1 MLCLPPQFKDVGSM
15 NRQRII
21 EIVNEQNRWRREEC
35 LNLIAS
41 ESLMSPLAESV
52 YCSDFEGR
60 YNEHIGP
67 DCHYEGTELQYEI
80 EEICNQLFRD
90 HFETPYADVRP
101 ISGAIAN
108 LIVYNALARP
118 GDILVSLGIP
128 NGAHISHTRWGP
140 AGIRGLKNVDMFFD
154 PEIMN
159 IDVERT
165 VDVIRASSPRLV
177 MFGASM
183 FLFPEPIEEIR
194 EQVGPDIKFV
204 YDAAHVFGL
213 VYSRVLQEPFKEG
226 VDIIT
231 SSTHKTFQG
240 PQGGVIIGSS
250 GLSEKDWRKIDLSIF
265 PGTLSNTHIHRF
277 PSLAVTAL
285 EMNEYGEEYARQVV
299 RNAKALGRALYDRG
313 LKALCPDLGFTESHQ
328 VIVDVKE
335 HGGGQKVARRMAQC
349 NVICNKMALP
359 GDTSNDATNNP
370 SGIRLGV
377 QELTR
382 WGMKEKEMDS
392 VAEFYKRAII
402 DGEPVERVKADV
414 TAYKALYPDVHY
426 CFPLK

>member
-1 MLCLPPQFKDVGSM
+1 M
-15 NRQRII
+15 NQQKVID
-21 EIVNEQNRWRREEC
+21 IVNEQNRWRREEC

-52 YCSDFEGR
+52 YGSDFEGR
-60 YNEHIGP
+60 YNEHTGT
-67 DCHYEGTELQYEI
+67 DCHYEGTELSYEI

-90 HFETPYADVRP
+90 HFGTPFVDVRP
-101 ISGAIAN
+101 ISGAISN
-108 LIVYNALARP
+108 IIVYNALTRP

-140 AGIRGLKNVDMFFD
+140 AGIRGLKNVDMFFN
-154 PEIMN
+154 PETMN

-165 VDVIRASSPRLV
+165 VDIIRASDPKLV

-183 FLFPEPIEEIR
+183 FLFPAPIKEIR
-194 EQVGPDIKFV
+194 EQVDPNIKFI
-204 YDAAHVFGL
+204 YDAAHVLGL
-213 VYSRVLQEPFKEG
+213 VYSRLFQEPFKEG
-226 VDIIT
+226 VDLIT

-240 PQGGVIIGSS
+240 PQGGIIIGSS
-250 GLSEKDWRKIDLSIF
+250 GLSEKDWTKIDLSVF

-285 EMNEYGEEYARQVV
+285 EMNEFGEEYASQVV
-299 RNAKALGRALYDRG
+299 RNAKAFGKALYDRE
-313 LKALCPDLGFTESHQ
+313 LMALCPNLGFTESHQ

-335 HGGGQKVARRMAQC
+335 HGGGQKVARMMAQC
-349 NVICNKMALP
+349 NIICNKMALP
-359 GDTSNDATNNP
+359 NDTSDDATHNP

-382 WGMKEKEMDS
+382 WGMKEKEMDA
-392 VAEFYKRAII
+392 VAEFYKRVII
-402 DGEPVERVKADV
+402 DGEPVEKVKADV
-414 TAYKALYPDVHY
+414 MVYKAQYPDIHF
-426 CFPLK
+426 CFPLE

>member
-1 MLCLPPQFKDVGSM
+1 M
-15 NRQRII
+15 NQQKVID
-21 EIVNEQNRWRREEC
+21 IVNEQNRWRREEC

-52 YCSDFEGR
+52 YGSDFEGR
-60 YNEHIGP
+60 YNEHTGP
-67 DCHYEGTELQYEI
+67 ECHYEGTELSYEI
-80 EEICNQLFRD
+80 EEIANQLFRD

-101 ISGAIAN
+101 ISGAISN
-108 LIVYNALARP
+108 IIVYNALTRP

-140 AGIRGLKNVDMFFD
+140 AGIRGLKNVDMCFD

-159 IDVERT
+159 INVERT
-165 VDVIRASSPRLV
+165 VDIIRASDPKLV

-183 FLFPEPIEEIR
+183 FLFPSPIKEIR
-194 EQVGPDIKFV
+194 EQVDPDIKFI
-204 YDAAHVFGL
+204 YDAAHVLGL
-213 VYSRVLQEPFKEG
+213 VYSRLFQEPFKEG

-240 PQGGVIIGSS
+240 PQGGIIIGNS
-250 GLSEKDWRKIDLSIF
+250 GLSVKDWKKIDLSVF
-265 PGTLSNTHIHRF
+265 PGTLSSTHIHRF

-285 EMNEYGEEYARQVV
+285 EMNEFGEEYAGQVV
-299 RNAKALGRALYDRG
+299 RNAKAFGKALYDRG
-313 LKALCPDLGFTESHQ
+313 FKALCPDLGFTESHQ

-359 GDTSNDATNNP
+359 NDSSDDATHNP
-370 SGIRLGV
+370 SGIRL
-377 QELTR
+377 
-382 WGMKEKEMDS
+382 
-392 VAEFYKRAII
+392 FYKRII
-402 DGEPVERVKADV
+402 IEREPVEKVKADIM
-414 TAYKALYPDVHY
+414 AYKAQYPDIHY
-426 CFPLK
+426 CFPVE

>member
-1 MLCLPPQFKDVGSM
+1 M
-15 NRQRII
+15 NQQKVID
-21 EIVNEQNRWRREEC
+21 IVNEQNRWRREEC

-52 YCSDFEGR
+52 YGSDFEGR
-60 YNEHIGP
+60 YNEHTGP
-67 DCHYEGTELQYEI
+67 ECHYEGTELSYEI
-80 EEICNQLFRD
+80 EEIANQLFRD

-101 ISGAIAN
+101 ISGAISN
-108 LIVYNALARP
+108 IIVYNALTRP

-159 IDVERT
+159 INVERT
-165 VDVIRASSPRLV
+165 VDIIRASDPKLV

-183 FLFPEPIEEIR
+183 FLFPSPIKEIR
-194 EQVGPDIKFV
+194 EQVDPDIKFI
-204 YDAAHVFGL
+204 YDAAHVLGL
-213 VYSRVLQEPFKEG
+213 VYSRLFQEPFKEG

-240 PQGGVIIGSS
+240 PQGGIIIGNSE
-250 GLSEKDWRKIDLSIF
+250 LSVKDWKKIDLSVF
-265 PGTLSNTHIHRF
+265 PGTLSSTHIHRF

-285 EMNEYGEEYARQVV
+285 EMNEFGEEYAGQVV
-299 RNAKALGRALYDRG
+299 RNAKAFGKALYDRG
-313 LKALCPDLGFTESHQ
+313 FKALCPDLGFTESHQ

-359 GDTSNDATNNP
+359 NDSSDDATHNP

-382 WGMKEKEMDS
+382 WGMKEEEMDA
-392 VAEFYKRAII
+392 VAEFYKRIII
-402 DGEPVERVKADV
+402 DREPVEKVKVDIM
-414 TAYKALYPDVHY
+414 AYKAQYPDIHY
-426 CFPLK
+426 CFPVE

>member
-1 MLCLPPQFKDVGSM
+1 M
-15 NRQRII
+15 NQQKVID
-21 EIVNEQNRWRREEC
+21 IVNEQNRWRREEC

-41 ESLMSPLAESV
+41 ESLMSPLAEIV
-52 YCSDFEGR
+52 YSSDFEGR
-60 YNEHIGP
+60 YNEHTGP
-67 DCHYEGTELQYEI
+67 DCHYEGTKLSYEI

-101 ISGAIAN
+101 ISGAVAN
-108 LIVYNALARP
+108 IIVYNALTRP

-140 AGIRGLKNVDMFFD
+140 AGIRGLKNVDMYFD
-154 PEIMN
+154 PETMN
-159 IDVERT
+159 INVERT
-165 VDVIRASSPRLV
+165 VEIIRASDPKLV

-183 FLFPEPIEEIR
+183 FLFPSPIKEIR
-194 EQVGPDIKFV
+194 EQVDPDIKFI
-204 YDAAHVFGL
+204 YDAAHVLGL
-213 VYSRVLQEPFKEG
+213 IYNRLFQEPFKEG

-231 SSTHKTFQG
+231 SSSHKTFQG
-240 PQGGVIIGSS
+240 PQGGMIIGST
-250 GLSEKDWRKIDLSIF
+250 GLSEKDWKKIDLSVF
-265 PGTLSNTHIHRF
+265 PGTLSSTHIHRF

-285 EMNEYGEEYARQVV
+285 EMNEFGEEYAGQIVM
-299 RNAKALGRALYDRG
+299 NAKAFGRALYNRG
-313 LKALCPDLGFTESHQ
+313 FKALCPDLGFTESHQ

-359 GDTSNDATNNP
+359 NDSRDDATHNP

-382 WGMKEKEMDS
+382 WGMKEKEMDA
-392 VAEFYKRAII
+392 VAEFYKRIII
-402 DGEPVERVKADV
+402 DGEPVEKVKADIM
-414 TAYKALYPDVHY
+414 AYKAQYPNIHY
-426 CFPLK
+426 CFPVE

>member
-1 MLCLPPQFKDVGSM
+1 M
-15 NRQRII
+15 NQQKVID
-21 EIVNEQNRWRREEC
+21 IVKEQNRWRRKEC

-41 ESLMSPLAESV
+41 ESLMSPLAESL
-52 YCSDFEGR
+52 YGSDFEGR

-67 DCHYEGTELQYEI
+67 ECHYEGTELSYEI
-80 EEICNQLFRD
+80 EEICNQLFRNQ
-90 HFETPYADVRP
+90 FETPYTDVRP

-108 LIVYNALARP
+108 LIIYNALTRP

-154 PEIMN
+154 PETMN

-165 VDVIRASSPRLV
+165 VDIIRASAPKLV

-183 FLFPEPIEEIR
+183 FLFPEPIKEIR
-194 EQVGPDIKFV
+194 EQVDPDIKFI
-204 YDAAHVFGL
+204 YDAAHVLGL
-213 VYSRVLQEPFKEG
+213 VYNRLFQEPFKEG
-226 VDIIT
+226 VDLIT

-240 PQGGVIIGSS
+240 PQGGIIIGSS
-250 GLSEKDWRKIDLSIF
+250 GLSEKNWKKIDLSVF

-285 EMNEYGEEYARQVV
+285 EMNEFGEEYASQVV
-299 RNAKALGRALYDRG
+299 RNAKAFGKALYDRG
-313 LKALCPDLGFTESHQ
+313 LKALCPNLGFTESHQ

-335 HGGGQKVARRMAQC
+335 YGGGQKVARRMAQC

-359 GDTSNDATNNP
+359 NDTSKDATHNP

-382 WGMKEKEMDS
+382 WGMREKEMDD
-392 VAEFYKRAII
+392 VAEFYKRVII
-402 DGEPVERVKADV
+402 DGESVEKVKADV
-414 TAYKALYPDVHY
+414 MAYKAQYPDIHY
-426 CFPLK
+426 CFPLE

>member
-1 MLCLPPQFKDVGSM
+1 M
-15 NRQRII
+15 NQQKVID
-21 EIVNEQNRWRREEC
+21 IVNEQNRWRREEC

-52 YCSDFEGR
+52 YGSDFEGR
-60 YNEHIGP
+60 YNEHTGP
-67 DCHYEGTELQYEI
+67 ECHYEGTELSYEI
-80 EEICNQLFRD
+80 EEIANQLFRD

-101 ISGAIAN
+101 ISGAISN
-108 LIVYNALARP
+108 LIVYNALTRP

-159 IDVERT
+159 INVERT
-165 VDVIRASSPRLV
+165 VDIIRASDPKLV

-183 FLFPEPIEEIR
+183 FLFPSPIKEIR
-194 EQVGPDIKFV
+194 EQVDPDIKFI
-204 YDAAHVFGL
+204 YDAAHVLGL
-213 VYSRVLQEPFKEG
+213 VYSRLFQEPFKEG

-240 PQGGVIIGSS
+240 PQGGIIIGNS
-250 GLSEKDWRKIDLSIF
+250 GLSVKDWKKIDLSIF
-265 PGTLSNTHIHRF
+265 PGTLSSTHIHRF

-285 EMNEYGEEYARQVV
+285 EMNEFGEEYAGQIV
-299 RNAKALGRALYDRG
+299 RNAKAFGKALYDRG
-313 LKALCPDLGFTESHQ
+313 FKALCPDLGFTESHQ
-328 VIVDVKE
+328 VLVDVKE

-359 GDTSNDATNNP
+359 NDSSDDATHNP

-382 WGMKEKEMDS
+382 WGMKEEEMDA
-392 VAEFYKRAII
+392 VAEFYKCIII
-402 DGEPVERVKADV
+402 DREPVEKVKADIM
-414 TAYKALYPDVHY
+414 AFKAQYPDIHY
-426 CFPLK
+426 CFPVE

>member
-1 MLCLPPQFKDVGSM
+1 
-15 NRQRII
+15 
-21 EIVNEQNRWRREEC
+21 
-35 LNLIAS
+35 
-41 ESLMSPLAESV
+41 MSPLAESL
-52 YCSDFEGR
+52 YGSDFEGR

-67 DCHYEGTELQYEI
+67 ECHYEGTELSYEI
-80 EEICNQLFRD
+80 EEICNQLFRN
-90 HFETPYADVRP
+90 HFETPYTDVRP

-108 LIVYNALARP
+108 LIIYNALTRP

-154 PEIMN
+154 PETMN
-159 IDVERT
+159 IDIERT
-165 VDVIRASSPRLV
+165 VDIIRASAPKLV

-183 FLFPEPIEEIR
+183 FLFPEPIKEIR
-194 EQVGPDIKFV
+194 EQVGPDIKFI
-204 YDAAHVFGL
+204 YDAAHVLGL
-213 VYSRVLQEPFKEG
+213 VYNRLFQEPFKEG
-226 VDIIT
+226 VDLIT

-240 PQGGVIIGSS
+240 PQGGIIIGSS
-250 GLSEKDWRKIDLSIF
+250 GLSEKNWKKIDLSVF

-285 EMNEYGEEYARQVV
+285 EMNEFGEEYASQVV
-299 RNAKALGRALYDRG
+299 RNAKAFGKALYDRG
-313 LKALCPDLGFTESHQ
+313 LKALCPNLGFTESHQ
-328 VIVDVKE
+328 VILDVKE
-335 HGGGQKVARRMAQC
+335 YGGGQKVARRMAQC

-359 GDTSNDATNNP
+359 NDTSNDATHNP

-382 WGMKEKEMDS
+382 WGMKEKEMDD
-392 VAEFYKRAII
+392 VAEFYKRVII
-402 DGEPVERVKADV
+402 DGESVEKVKADV
-414 TAYKALYPDVHY
+414 MAYKAQYPDIHY